1 MNVALTCWR
10 RVPMRWRGRPGTAAR
25 RGAWV
30 MFAVLA
36 LLAQPHQLAAQSDDA
51 RQRKQMVDEV
61 MAMASAMGDVD
72 RIDDRVL
79 TALGKVPRHEFV
91 PADQKVHAY
100 DNRPLPIGH
109 GQTISQ
115 PYIVAVMTALMNIQ
129 PDHAV
134 LEIGTGSGYQAAVLA
149 ELARAVYTIEIIE
162 PLAKQATQRLQRL
175 AYANVATRIA
185 DGYYGWPKGGPFDA
199 IIVTASAS
207 HIPPPLLRQLKPG
220 GRMVIPI
227 GAPFMTQQLM
237 LVEKLADGTVKTRQ
251 LMPVRFVSFT
261 GGH

>member
-1 MNVALTCWR
+1 MNDALHCRARAPT
-10 RVPMRWRGRPGTAAR
+10 RWHDRLGASAR
-25 RGAWV
+25 RSACV
-30 MFAVLA
+30 VLAVLA
-36 LLAQPHQLAAQSDDA
+36 LWAQPQMLAAQSDDV

-61 MAMASAMGDVD
+61 VAMTSAMGDVD
-72 RIDDRVL
+72 HIDDRVL
-79 TALGKVPRHEFV
+79 AALAKVARHEFV
-91 PADQKVHAY
+91 PTEQKPHAY

-115 PYIVAVMTALMNIQ
+115 PYIVAVMTALMNVQ
-129 PDHAV
+129 PDHDV

-162 PLAKQATQRLQRL
+162 PLAKQAAQRLQRL
-175 AYANVATRIA
+175 GYANVTTRIG
-185 DGYYGWPKGGPFDA
+185 DGYYGWPKGGPFDS
-199 IIVTASAS
+199 IIVTAAAS

-237 LVEKLADGTVKTRQ
+237 LVEKRGDGTVKTRQ
-251 LMPVRFVSFT
+251 LMAVRFVSFT
-261 GGH
+261 GSH